1 MRKSNKERSESMRQS
16 LMDAARKLFVE
27 KGYAETTTP
36 DIVASAG
43 VTRGALYHHFED
55 KKALLRAVIERE
67 AAEVSASIEL
77 HSRVPGS
84 ARATILEGTRAYFD
98 AMAYPGRTRLLLLDG
113 PAVLGIEAMR
123 AIDEQTAEAS
133 LTAGLKE
140 LLSEA
145 GNGGKAEIL
154 AMLLSSAFDR
164 ASLAIEAGTDRQQC
178 EAAISALID
187 GLTG

>member
-27 KGYAETTTP
+27 RGYAETTTP

-77 HSRVPGS
+77 HSRVPGN
-84 ARATILEGTRAYFD
+84 ARATILEGTRAYCSRPHSI
-98 AMAYPGRTRLLLLDG
+98 AQHWPSRREPIGSNAKRRSP
-113 PAVLGIEAMR
+113 P
-123 AIDEQTAEAS
+123 
-133 LTAGLKE
+133 
-140 LLSEA
+140 
-145 GNGGKAEIL
+145 
-154 AMLLSSAFDR
+154 
-164 ASLAIEAGTDRQQC
+164 
-178 EAAISALID
+178 
-187 GLTG
+187 